1 MRIAASLADP
11 GIAVNLRDNLG
22 NLDARNIALVTDSV
36 KAANGVSRAQLVERL
51 QPVLPKG
58 LEAITSDVAAA
69 QQADQVKKSLS
80 FLSTF
85 LLAFATPCATR
96 GGRRRPPPS

>member
-1 MRIAASLADP
+1 MLHARAAVAVEELLDLALAP
-11 GIAVNLRDNLG
+11 PLG
-22 NLDARNIALVTDSV
+22 RLGEFDVISV

>member
-1 MRIAASLADP
+1 
-11 GIAVNLRDNLG
+11 
-22 NLDARNIALVTDSV
+22 
-36 KAANGVSRAQLVERL
+36 VSRAQLVERL